1 MLVVALRS
9 LPGPV
14 SPSAATPTP
23 GVPRAHPRQRGP
35 PHLIVAVGHLA
46 GKIQRHA
53 GVIIEDIFGLV
64 ALLTRLVLFMPSG
77 PFMCYC
83 RTHVAVSGHGAAGPL
98 EPLA

>member
-1 MLVVALRS
+1 VLVVALRS

-53 GVIIEDIFGLV
+53 GVWGH
-64 ALLTRLVLFMPSG
+64 SG
-77 PFMCYC
+77 ETQKVGVI
-83 RTHVAVSGHGAAGPL
+83 RR
-98 EPLA
+98 